1 MGKILQL
8 FSHEGQ
14 LLDSLRAKD
23 SRAQRWLFD
32 KYSGRMMAVCIRY
45 VDDRT
50 VAEDILVQGFLKIFD
65 SVGRF
70 RQEGSFE
77 GWMRRIMVNEAL
89 AYLRKQR
96 RGFEKVSLEEAHGVV
111 DYTFVEQ
118 NIDVEVTLQMIENLP
133 IGYRTV
139 FNLFAIEGYS
149 HQEIAEM
156 LGITE
161 STSKSQLHRARAHL
175 QDFLQQWES
184 LEKKKTD
191 FNRKNLL

>member
-14 LLDSLRAKD
+14 LLESLRAKD

-50 VAEDILVQGFLKIFD
+50 VAEDILVQGFQKIFD

-96 RGFEKVSLEEAHGVV
+96 RGFEKEL
-111 DYTFVEQ
+111 
-118 NIDVEVTLQMIENLP
+118 
-133 IGYRTV
+133 
-139 FNLFAIEGYS
+139 
-149 HQEIAEM
+149 
-156 LGITE
+156 
-161 STSKSQLHRARAHL
+161 
-175 QDFLQQWES
+175 
-184 LEKKKTD
+184 
-191 FNRKNLL
+191 